1 MATRSASALSAL
13 PAASQC
19 RVAVCGAGVAGA
31 LTARRLAEAGMSV
44 TCFEAGR
51 GPGGRTSSRRTDL
64 GHFDHGASYFAPKTE
79 AFAAK
84 SLREKMADLPGTLGV
99 AAQVFL
105 DQCVHHP
112 FMYFPAFYMTKE
124 LVLYGGD
131 ASVDRVYKRWND
143 NFWPDLEALWK
154 IWVPATCL
162 NFAFSPMWMRIP
174 VVASTSLVWT
184 MILSAMRGT
193 EEVEDGA
200 AAFVGE
206 EEDAA
211 GLVMLGPHVSARTME
226 VFAQGLARRH
236 SLPEMADVASAVT
249 RRLSRSD
256 TPAEEGLPKPRPK
269 AQDVAHL
276 CVTASGKDRVGL
288 VSMLSQWIYERGGNI
303 TGSKMLR
310 MNDEFTVILHVTSK
324 DRVAASHLRADLLG
338 REGANK
344 QMEDL
349 TISARELRVH
359 GSHADAD
366 STVREA
372 RVRLTG
378 ADQPGIVFKVSKLF
392 SEVGFNIEEL
402 ATDTVAVANEDG
414 KTRPFFLLEGY
425 LTAPKVVPPAE
436 LEKKLEQA
444 QASNAITVPQQA
456 VTRTQQGD
464 HLPTSR
470 RALAPSFAL
479 RTR

>member
-1 MATRSASALSAL
+1 MAAVLRFAKASPMAFGVGFSCLKTSASDLIVQTFVERRETIDWKRN
-13 PAASQC
+13 AAFASFGFGYLGIVQYSLY
-19 RVAVCGAGVAGA
+19 VPVFG
-31 LTARRLAEAGMSV
+31 RL
-44 TCFEAGR
+44 F
-51 GPGGRTSSRRTDL
+51 
-64 GHFDHGASYFAPKTE
+64 PKTE

-84 SLREKMADLPGTLGV
+84 SLREKVADLPGTLGV

-236 SLPEMADVASAVT
+236 SLPEMAEVASAVT

-256 TPAEEGLPKPRPK
+256 TPAEEGVAKPRPRT
-269 AQDVAHL
+269 QDVAHL

-436 LEKKLEQA
+436 LEKKLDKLREDLDCK
-444 QASNAITVPQQA
+444 ITV
-456 VTRTQQGD
+456 TW
-464 HLPTSR
+464 S
-470 RALAPSFAL
+470 
-479 RTR
+479 